1 MKFDLYVSNVRAKN
15 NNVYYKNL
23 VSINSPEDLKK
34 AAMYDHVCALY
45 KDYYRDK
52 DNFIKSNVLPMDCDN
67 DHSEKP
73 EEWITPES
81 LSDLFGSVS
90 FVVVFSRNN
99 MKQKGSKAPR
109 PRFHIYFEIPEYTD
123 AVKYKALKHALF
135 RLYPFF
141 DKSCLDSARF
151 LYGVKEPDVALW
163 HDGFDTIDDIVEVTQ
178 EDINNIIS
186 SDSLPNT
193 EYKKS
198 QNRTAEQEVIPEGAR
213 NNTLL
218 RYAERVLTR
227 LGVCEDAFRLFVTR
241 SNNCI
246 PPLEEAELNSIWSS
260 AKNFYLKRISQ
271 KEGYKSPEQY
281 RKDFPPATL
290 KPDDYSDIGQAKIL
304 VREYGDELK
313 FTEGTDYIRYDGQ
326 RWIESSQLS
335 IGAAEEFLDLQ
346 LEEATEQK
354 EGALSALES
363 LGISRTDVMVG
374 GKKLIKAL
382 NPKHAKVYVAYLAAK
397 SYYEFVMQ
405 RRNMKYI
412 NSALDAAKPFLEID
426 IACLDSNEFLLNT
439 PGITYDLRKGMNGAQ
454 EPNADDLI
462 TKQCAVT
469 ASNEGSQIWED
480 ALKLFFCN
488 DSELISYVQEIVGL
502 AAIGKVYAEAL
513 IISYGEGSNGKSTFW
528 NTISRVL
535 GTYSGGISADALT
548 VGCKRN
554 VKPEM
559 AELMGKRLVIAAEL
573 EEGVRLNTSI
583 IKQLCSTDEIQGEK
597 KYKSPFK
604 FTPTHTLVLYTN
616 HLPKV
621 GANDAGTWR
630 RLIVIPFNAKIQG
643 SGDIKNYSDY
653 LFKNAGPAVLKWI
666 IEGAQK
672 AIQHDFHL
680 KFPKCVQDAIS
691 AYRENNDWLGAFLEE
706 RCEIDPSYFQKSG
719 ELYQT
724 YRAYC
729 LGIGEYIRSTT
740 DFYSA
745 LEIAG
750 FEKKRTNAARFI
762 KGLRLKE
769 EFLN

>member
-1 MKFDLYVSNVRAKN
+1 MF
-15 NNVYYKNL
+15 
-23 VSINSPEDLKK
+23 
-34 AAMYDHVCALY
+34 DHVCAKY

-52 DNFIKSNVLPMDCDN
+52 DRFIKSDVLPMDCDN
-67 DHSEKP
+67 DHSERP
-73 EEWITPES
+73 EDWILPQS
-81 LSDLFGSVS
+81 LSDIFGSVS
-90 FVVVFSRNN
+90 FAVVMSRNN
-99 MKQKGSKAPR
+99 MKQKGSKTPR

-163 HDGFDTIDDIVEVTQ
+163 HDGFDTIDDIVEVTD
-178 EDINNIIS
+178 EDINTIIS

-193 EYKKS
+193 EYKKGENEAADG
-198 QNRTAEQEVIPEGAR
+198 QTIPEGAR

-227 LGVCEDAFRLFVTR
+227 LGVTEDAFRLFVTR

-246 PPLEEAELNSIWSS
+246 PPLGEAELNSIWSS
-260 AKNFYLKRISQ
+260 AKNYYLKRISQ

-281 RKDFPPATL
+281 RQDFPSATL
-290 KPDDYSDIGQAKIL
+290 KPDDYSDIGQAKVL

-313 FTEGTDYIRYDGQ
+313 FTEGTGFIRYDGQ
-326 RWIESSQLS
+326 RWIESNQLS
-335 IGAAEEFLDLQ
+335 IGATEEFLDLQ
-346 LEEATEQK
+346 LEDAIEQK

-363 LGISRTDVMVG
+363 LGVSRSEALSG
-374 GKKLIKAL
+374 GKKLLACL
-382 NPKHAKVYVAYLAAK
+382 NEKQTKVYLSYLAAK
-397 SYYEFVMQ
+397 TYYDFVMQ

-412 NSALDAAKPFLEID
+412 NSALEAAKPFLAID
-426 IACLDSNEFLLNT
+426 VSQLDSNEFLLNT

-454 EPNADDLI
+454 EPNSDDLI

-469 ASNEGSQIWED
+469 ASDEGSQIWED

-528 NTISRVL
+528 NTVSRVL
-535 GTYSGGISADALT
+535 GTYSGVISADALT
-548 VGCKRN
+548 VGCRRN

-559 AELMGKRLVIAAEL
+559 AELMGKRLIIAAEL

-583 IKQLCSTDEIQGEK
+583 IKQLCSTDDIQGEK
-597 KYKSPFK
+597 KYKSPFH
-604 FTPTHTLVLYTN
+604 FTPTHSLVLYTN

-621 GANDAGTWR
+621 GANDSGTWR

-643 SGDIKNYSDY
+643 SGDIKNYSEY

-672 AIQHDFHL
+672 AIQHEFHL
-680 KFPKCVQDAIS
+680 KYPKCVQDAIS

-706 RCEIDPSYFQKSG
+706 RCEIDPSYLQKSG

-750 FEKKRTNAARFI
+750 FEKKRTNASRFI